1 MTVSSPEGS
10 ANLGEGNITALTN
23 LETLGV
29 SLVKRGAN
37 KKLFALTKSIGDV
50 ESSVDISEVLV
61 SIIKEGKVEESD
73 KLKSLIAKSEL
84 GVKSAAAAEGIAK
97 LLSAFSDDPKLA
109 AVVKAMASDQS
120 TSQDED
126 EDEDEARKAKKAKK
140 SLNKAK
146 ASAKQD
152 DDSDMDSDA
161 DSDQDEDEDE
171 DESAARKSAKKS
183 LTKALEKLPA
193 DVRASLEPIWKAQ
206 AEQNALARKQVA
218 ELQAIVKSETDAR
231 ITREWVSKAEKELAY
246 VPGQKPTEIAKH
258 LKDLAD
264 FNPKLADAHFKMLKT
279 ASEAVKKSAMFR
291 DIGVNPSGES
301 GSLSAEEQILAKAQ
315 MFVEKSAGAL
325 TIEAAQEKV
334 MKMFPDLYL
343 QQEAEQN
350 ARILRAKGL

>member
-10 ANLGEGNITALTN
+10 ANLGEGKITALTN

-37 KKLFALTKSIGDV
+37 KKLFALTKSLSDV

-61 SIIKEGKVEESD
+61 SIVKEGKVEQAD

-84 GVKSAAAAEGIAK
+84 GAKSAAAAEGIAK

-120 TSQDED
+120 TAQDED
-126 EDEDEARKAKKAKK
+126 EDEDESAARKAKKASKK

-152 DDSDMDSDA
+152 DDSDMDSD
-161 DSDQDEDEDE
+161 EDEDE
-171 DESAARKSAKKS
+171 DEARKSAKKS
-183 LTKALEKLPA
+183 LAKALESVPA
-193 DVRASLEPIWKAQ
+193 DVRAALEPIWKAQ
-206 AEQNALARKQVA
+206 AEQAETARKQVA

-231 ITREWVSKAEKELAY
+231 VTREWVSKAEKELAY
-246 VPGQKPTEIAKH
+246 VPGQKPAEIAKH

-264 FNPKLADAHFKMLKT
+264 INPKLAEAHFKMLRT

-291 DIGVNPSGES
+291 DIGVNPSGET

-315 MFVEKSAGAL
+315 MFVEKSAGGL